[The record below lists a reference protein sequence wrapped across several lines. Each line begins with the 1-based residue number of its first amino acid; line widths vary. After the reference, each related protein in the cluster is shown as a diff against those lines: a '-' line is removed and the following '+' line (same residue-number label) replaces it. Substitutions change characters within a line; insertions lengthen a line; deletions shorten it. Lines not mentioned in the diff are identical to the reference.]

1 MVCVVRILAIADEV
15 DETLFGHALHAIRP
29 DVVASCGD
37 LAFDYL
43 EYIVTI
49 AGVPLVYVP
58 GNHDPDVSRR
68 RERQVF
74 DAAMTGPV
82 GGSTLAAPLE
92 PWEDGPGPRGCS
104 LVDGRILEVAGL
116 RVAGLGGSIRYRGGE
131 NQYTEAEM
139 WRRARALLRR
149 ARWGRRG
156 AGRRVDLF
164 LTHSPP
170 LGLGD
175 DDDPAHRGF
184 ASFHRVI
191 EGLSPRFMLHGHV
204 HPYGRPRPDRRVG
217 STTIVNVIP
226 SRVLEVEA

>member
-1 MVCVVRILAIADEV
+1 MVRILAVADEL
-15 DETLFGHALHAIRP
+15 DETLFGHALRALLP
-29 DVVASCGD
+29 DLVASCGD
-37 LAFDYL
+37 LPFDYL
-43 EYIVTI
+43 EYIVTM

-68 RERQVF
+68 RGKQMLG
-74 DAAMTGPV
+74 AAIAGPA
-82 GGSTLAAPLE
+82 GSSGLALPLE
-92 PWEDGPGPRGCS
+92 PWEDDPGPRGCR
-104 LVDGRILEVAGL
+104 LVDGRIVEVAGL
-116 RVAGLGGSIRYRGGE
+116 RVAGLGGSIRYRQGD

-139 WRRARALLRR
+139 RRRARALLRR

-191 EGLSPRFMLHGHV
+191 EVLSPRFMLHGHI
-204 HPYGRPRPDRRVG
+204 HPYGRQRPDRRMG
-217 STTIVNVIP
+217 STTIVNVVP
-226 SRVLEVEA
+226 SRVLEVGT